1 LSDHARVVNESLV
14 AIAALGLLAGG
25 AIVLIDSLILR
36 RIRQQRIDS
45 DEPRRKPD

>member
-1 LSDHARVVNESLV
+1 MTGSLV

-36 RIRQQRIDS
+36 RVRRND
-45 DEPRRKPD
+45 PRRAVRENEDERSS